1 METWGVLTFYCA
13 FTILVIGY
21 LLGSIPSAVWI
32 GKKYYGIDIR
42 EHGSKNAG
50 TTNMLRVLGKRAAL
64 PVFVIDYF
72 KGFGGVMLTSL
83 LRYDDAVSE
92 AWLINMRIIAT
103 VAVVLGHIFPIFAG
117 FRGGKGVATLL
128 GAGTAI
134 YPPIM
139 LMCFGVWCLVFAVS
153 HYVSLASMVAGC
165 CYPLLVMIFATM
177 TYNPATPFLSLPFIV
192 FSWVVAVLLV
202 WTHRKNI
209 GRLRDGTE
217 SKIYLWL
224 KPEEKAE
231 NVAGGNSENGDKTL
245 ESMISEEYKAFERDQ
260 QSMKR

>member
-1 METWGVLTFYCA
+1 MIA
-13 FTILVIGY
+13 AY

-64 PVFVIDYF
+64 PVFIIDYF
-72 KGFGGVMLTSL
+72 KGFCAVILTSL
-83 LRYDDAVSE
+83 MRYDDAITDSCI
-92 AWLINMRIIAT
+92 INLRIIAT
-103 VAVVLGHIFPIFAG
+103 AFVVLGHIFPIFAG

-128 GAGTAI
+128 GAATAI
-134 YPPIM
+134 YPPIL
-139 LMCFGVWCLVFAVS
+139 LMCFGIWCLVFAVS

-165 CYPLLVMIFATM
+165 SYPLLVMIFATM
-177 TYNPATPFLSLPFIV
+177 TYDPAAPFQSMPFII
-192 FSWVVAVLLV
+192 FSWIVAILLI

-209 GRLRDGTE
+209 VRLRDGNE

-224 KPEEKAE
+224 KPSDEEDKNDAPKE
-231 NVAGGNSENGDKTL
+231 PNSKSLSQLIYD
-245 ESMISEEYKAFERDQ
+245 EYSYAREDVNNPK
-260 QSMKR
+260 